1 MVKPKQHQ
9 DGASEKGIPLKKRA
23 VSVVVLTKN
32 SIVTIQRCVDSL
44 INQTVQPREII
55 VVDGGSTDGTL
66 ELVKKYPIRL
76 IEESTSSIGHA
87 RNLGVKNAK
96 GRIVFFLDSDCY
108 CVSNWIESMLP
119 HFDRG
124 EIVGVAGRIVAWEPK
139 SLLAKY
145 QAVLMDAPKDHAPVG
160 RAPNCNLALR
170 KKAIVSAGGFDEGLD
185 WSEDL
190 DLLHRLTTTQAMVIR
205 ENKALVYHKLPE
217 TYSEFFKKRIR
228 AAISGGQ
235 IFAKYGMEFGV
246 PRSLTY
252 SALFLTY
259 LISVIFSSLFIQEII
274 PSLLL
279 LPVVLSVLK
288 IALLYNRYR
297 TATVVAFPSVFLTLC
312 IAYLN
317 FYQGFIHQTLLKTGL
332 LKGQQR
338 ETQHR

>member
-1 MVKPKQHQ
+1 M
-9 DGASEKGIPLKKRA
+9 
-23 VSVVVLTKN
+23 
-32 SIVTIQRCVDSL
+32 
-44 INQTVQPREII
+44 NQTVQPIEII
-55 VVDGGSTDGTL
+55 VVDGGSTDGTI

-76 IEESTSSIGHA
+76 IEESTSSIGYA
-87 RNLGVKNAK
+87 RNLGVKK
-96 GRIVFFLDSDCY
+96 VRGKIVFFLDSDCY

-119 HFDRG
+119 HFDRD
-124 EIVGVAGRIVAWEPK
+124 EIVGVAGRIVAWNPK
-139 SLLAKY
+139 SLLARY
-145 QAVLMDAPKDHAPVG
+145 QAVLMETPDNHAPV
-160 RAPNCNLALR
+160 RHAPNCNLALR
-170 KKAIVSAGGFDEGLD
+170 KKAIMSAGGFDEGLD

-190 DLLHRLTTTQAMVIR
+190 DLLHRLTSTHAIVIR
-205 ENKALVYHKLPE
+205 ENKALVYHRLPE
-217 TYSEFFKKRIR
+217 TYYEFFKKRTR

-259 LISVIFSSLFIQEII
+259 LISITFSSLFIQEII
-274 PSLLL
+274 LSLLL

-288 IALLYNRYR
+288 IVLLYNRYR

-317 FYQGFIHQTLLKTGL
+317 FYRGFIHQTLSKPELF
-332 LKGQQR
+332 KGQQR